1 MDSGQCGVKGKSII
15 HYLIKLLH
23 LVHSNLDL
31 RKPHAVLAAFIDLS
45 KAFNRV
51 NHTLLIQD
59 LFDMKTPAWLLKI
72 MISYLTGR
80 KMTMKYCGKE
90 SQERLLPGGGPQGAY
105 LGILIFIIKF
115 NGAFMRP
122 VIPRDMVGPVS
133 KSKSEKVKYIDDG
146 TVAVSVSLKEC
157 LVQDLEDRPKPANF
171 HERTGHVLPSDQNLL
186 QYYLKDTEDFVAK
199 NDMKINTKKSNVMI
213 FNMSRKLDFPPEVK
227 FSDGTNLDVV
237 SEIKLVGVILS
248 NDLKWQKHIDF
259 ITKKGMKK
267 IWVLRRLKKM
277 RMTKSF
283 MIDVFIKEVRSVL
296 EGAVQI

>member
-1 MDSGQCGVKGKSII
+1 
-15 HYLIKLLH
+15 
-23 LVHSNLDL
+23 
-31 RKPHAVLAAFIDLS
+31 
-45 KAFNRV
+45 
-51 NHTLLIQD
+51 
-59 LFDMKTPAWLLKI
+59 
-72 MISYLTGR
+72 
-80 KMTMKYCGKE
+80 
-90 SQERLLPGGGPQGAY
+90 
-105 LGILIFIIKF
+105 
-115 NGAFMRP
+115 MRP
-122 VIPRDMVGPVS
+122 VIPRNMVGPVS

-157 LVQDLEDRPKPANF
+157 LVPDLEERPKPANF
-171 HERTGHVLPSDQNLL
+171 NERTGHVLPSDQNLL
-186 QYYLKDTEDFVAK
+186 QYYVKDTEDFVAK

-296 EGAVQI
+296 EGAVQIWNGALTQKQIAAIERVQKTALHIILDKNYVNYEMACTITGLEPLDVRREMLCLNFARKNLKSSESLFMKAKQNENIRSKSANKRYIVKEYSCRTARFEKSSLPYLAKLLNNNCQK